1 MIELTIGVPP
11 AFITS
16 GQLHECLPPGMEIT
30 FIGKYSQSTKRR
42 AVYLA
47 AENPALLVQ
56 FGMAIA
62 RSTFFED
69 PEKPGVIFWP

>member
-1 MIELTIGVPP
+1 MIELTIGVPA

-16 GQLHECLPPGMEIT
+16 GQLHECLPPGLEIT
-30 FIGKYSQSTKRR
+30 FIGKYSRATKRR
-42 AVYLA
+42 AVYLH
-47 AENPALLVQ
+47 AETAQALVQ

-62 RSTFFED
+62 RSTFFSD